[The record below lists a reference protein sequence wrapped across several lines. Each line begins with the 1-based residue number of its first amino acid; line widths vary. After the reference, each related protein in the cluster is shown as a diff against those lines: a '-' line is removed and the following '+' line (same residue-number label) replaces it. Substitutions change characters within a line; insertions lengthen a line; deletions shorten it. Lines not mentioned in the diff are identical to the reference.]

1 MKRIITLTFIL
12 LTVLTAFIGCSR
24 AVTGGYADSPD
35 GKYRCW
41 MREFGPLS
49 YSLINRYTMRIQVAE
64 VIANTKTN
72 YVEKLLFTK
81 RYRFKNSVE
90 IDTSW
95 DKENNLKLVIY
106 DYGPDVSRTD
116 ALQACSP
123 SNLLAIVS
131 LVLDKKTGEYHE
143 QK

>member
-1 MKRIITLTFIL
+1 
-12 LTVLTAFIGCSR
+12 
-24 AVTGGYADSPD
+24 
-35 GKYRCW
+35 

-116 ALQACSP
+116 ALQAGSP